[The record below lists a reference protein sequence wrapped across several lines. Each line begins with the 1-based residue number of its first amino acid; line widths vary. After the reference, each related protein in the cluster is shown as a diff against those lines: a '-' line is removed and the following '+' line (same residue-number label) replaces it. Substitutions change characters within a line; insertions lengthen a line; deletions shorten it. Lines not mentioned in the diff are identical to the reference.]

1 MNILWLG
8 MWACGQ
14 FSTGLSH
21 AASHQSLF
29 AEATR
34 ASELPNMALPPL
46 PNVLLMSAPINLW
59 FNTKA
64 PVKWTW
70 ARILFC
76 QLGGDEK
83 DRIASLWIS
92 NARIIGRTSFSYL
105 PSSCNVGII
114 GNQSFWVLVC
124 SGDSSLPSPS
134 IVWSLAALTVFE
146 IIALCNI
153 NTGFVNYF
161 AWYVEKIWDC
171 KIVWCC

>member
-1 MNILWLG
+1 MNILWGG

-114 GNQSFWVLVC
+114 GNQSVWALVC
-124 SGDSSLPSPS
+124 STDPSLFPPSHCLKSSC
-134 IVWSLAALTVFE
+134 VHTVCNYRAVQHKQKFLSTKKKE
-146 IIALCNI
+146 IQR
-153 NTGFVNYF
+153 FSF
-161 AWYVEKIWDC
+161 A
-171 KIVWCC
+171 